1 MDITSYPVLING
13 DRDEQ
18 CFYVRTYHGHPKQRN
33 SHILIHHQ
41 GLRHGSKAC
50 TGRPARHQRN
60 QQKCS
65 ARELPTG
72 FSPWASSA
80 STSPLK

>member
-18 CFYVRTYHGHPKQRN
+18 CFYVRTYHVHPKQRN
-33 SHILIHHQ
+33 SHIRTYHQ

-50 TGRPARHQRN
+50 TGRRG
-60 QQKCS
+60 S
-65 ARELPTG
+65 L
-72 FSPWASSA
+72 
-80 STSPLK
+80 